1 MEDPYLSELASL
13 ASTTLAIALA
23 YLNLDRFRYRQ
34 NIRDH
39 ARKALDLLRDRSRS
53 VDKDHE
59 DKGIYQG
66 LRFLAMLGTP
76 PPKTRLKEIIPSLRL
91 RQVYPWTYASNRDR
105 WFTTFCVIYSM
116 FVLFVGRAS
125 GIGVSGYSFFASNWF
140 LWPSYA
146 ILVLGIIV
154 PVFLVLIGNWI
165 RESAYSK
172 IDHDR
177 VEMEKFMKD
186 IGKSVVFNA
195 NDNDDDDEPL

>member
-1 MEDPYLSELASL
+1 MEHPYLSELAGL
-13 ASTTLAIALA
+13 ASSALAIGLA
-23 YLNLDRFRYRQ
+23 YLNLDRFRYRE

-39 ARKALDLLRDRSRS
+39 AREALALLRDRSSS

-66 LRFLAMLGTP
+66 IRFLAMLGAP
-76 PPKTRLKEIIPSLRL
+76 SPDTRLKEIIPSLRL
-91 RQVYPWTYASNRDR
+91 RRIYPWIYASNKDR
-105 WFTTFCVIYSM
+105 WFTVFCVMYSM
-116 FVLFVGRAS
+116 FVLFIGRGYGIGMSRFSFLAS
-125 GIGVSGYSFFASNWF
+125 GWL

-146 ILVLGIIV
+146 ILVLGIIA